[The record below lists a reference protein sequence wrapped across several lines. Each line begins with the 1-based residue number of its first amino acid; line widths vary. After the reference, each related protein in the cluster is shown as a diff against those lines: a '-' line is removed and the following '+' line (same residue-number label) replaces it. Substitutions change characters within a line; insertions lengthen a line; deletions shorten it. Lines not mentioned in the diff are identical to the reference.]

1 MPAAA
6 SGFLSLRVLSEDDA
20 WLASTLTC
28 PADSPPAR
36 KCSSLLWHWN
46 GKTWQQYELPI
57 GISALS
63 GSSATNVWVS
73 GYKGDGG
80 KRDEL
85 RMHFYAYR
93 WTGTAW
99 RPVTLP
105 HLVSVGCSPEIDTT
119 SPHDVWITTCAER
132 GKEHGLVLHWN
143 GHHWQHIWN
152 LPDDAPLIDGKLGVW
167 LSPTMRWTPGGVG
180 YAALPSEGV
189 AMSFPAVTVVPGTTT
204 LLAVGE
210 TWKSS
215 AAHARTYMAII
226 GGRFGRFRSPMAVA
240 GSNGRAGGLAAPA
253 QTGDASRW

>member
-1 MPAAA
+1 MTPPYRDLPLPQADRARILGDRTPSEVFAALLPRKSVSVA
-6 SGFLSLRVLSEDDA
+6 
-20 WLASTLTC
+20 TLTRTRRGV
-28 PADSPPAR
+28 D
-36 KCSSLLWHWN
+36 
-46 GKTWQQYELPI
+46 
-57 GISALS
+57 
-63 GSSATNVWVS
+63 
-73 GYKGDGG
+73 
-80 KRDEL
+80 
-85 RMHFYAYR
+85 R

-105 HLVSVGCSPEIDTT
+105 HLASVGCSPEIDTT
-119 SPHDVWITTCAER
+119 SPHDAWITTCAER

-226 GGRFGRFRSPMAVA
+226 GGRFGRFRSPMAVT
-240 GSNGRAGGLAAPA
+240 GSNGRAVRLAAPA